1 MAVSTSQPTHL
12 QRRTQEQLLL
22 EYMQRLE
29 SRREGRLAVQINIS
43 ALMPANKRD
52 HHIRAAVNS
61 FESLVSDLQG
71 QLFTLNNQDLFFVY
85 KADAHYRV
93 EDVGQKIKFLFGDDP
108 LFDEQDESEQKFIKW
123 FDVEHDYD
131 ALLEQIQEMIED
143 KPLEKK
149 AQTRS
154 NVRAQ
159 LKAKQDHGSP
169 LTPEIL
175 GRAVKALKRTDL
187 SNLVRRQFICS
198 VSKKLIP
205 KQIFSELYISI
216 NDLRQTMLPE
226 INLTSN
232 RWLFQ
237 HLTESLDRRILS
249 MLSKSDQFS
258 FSGDLSFNVNVSTI
272 LSPEFM
278 QFDESISAARRDS
291 MVLELQPLDIFSDM
305 GAFLF
310 AREFVRE
317 KGYRICL
324 DGLTYQTM
332 AMFDRT
338 RVGADYMKVHWN
350 SELIDGGEETLE
362 RLTSLI
368 EEAGKET
375 VIMTRCDNREAIDF
389 GRSVGI
395 GMFQGHFIEH
405 LIAEDDRRR
414 QLLKLKHRIERSD

>member
-1 MAVSTSQPTHL
+1 MAVSTSQPTHHR
-12 QRRTQEQLLL
+12 RRTQEQLLL

-29 SRREGRLAVQINIS
+29 SRRVGRKAVRINIS
-43 ALMPANKRD
+43 ELMPANKRD

-61 FESLVSDLQG
+61 FEGLVSDLQG

-93 EDVGQKIKFLFGDDP
+93 EDVGQKIKFLFGDDT
-108 LFDEQDESEQKFIKW
+108 LFDEKDDGEARFIQW

-131 ALLEQIQEMIED
+131 DVLSQIQDMVED
-143 KPLEKK
+143 KPVEAK

-159 LKAKQDHGSP
+159 LKARQDHGSP
-169 LTPEIL
+169 LTPDIL

-198 VSKKLIP
+198 ISKKLIP
-205 KQIFSELYISI
+205 NQIFSEIYISI
-216 NDLRQTMLPE
+216 NDLRQTMLPD

-249 MLSKSDQFS
+249 MLAKSDQFS
-258 FSGDLSFNVNVSTI
+258 FSGDISFNVNVSTI

-278 QFDESISAARRDS
+278 QFDESISAARRGS
-291 MVLELQPLDIFSDM
+291 MVLEVQPLDIFSDL

-317 KGYRICL
+317 KGYRLCL
-324 DGLTYQTM
+324 DGLTHQTM
-332 AMFDRT
+332 SMFDRT
-338 RVGADYMKVHWN
+338 RVGVDYMKIHWD
-350 SELIDGGEETLE
+350 SELIDGGQEALD
-362 RLTSLI
+362 RLAALI
-368 EEAGKET
+368 DDAGKET
-375 VIMTRCDNREAIDF
+375 IIMTRCDNREAIDF

-395 GMFQGHFIEH
+395 GMFQGHFVEH

-414 QLLKLKHRIERSD
+414 QLLKLKHNIERS

>member
-1 MAVSTSQPTHL
+1 
-12 QRRTQEQLLL
+12 
-22 EYMQRLE
+22 MQRLE
-29 SRREGRLAVQINIS
+29 SRREGRKAVRINIS
-43 ALMPANKRD
+43 ELMPANKRD

-61 FESLVSDLQG
+61 FEGLVSDLQG

-85 KADAHYRV
+85 KSDSHHRV

-108 LFDEQDESEQKFIKW
+108 LFDEKEESETRFIQW

-131 ALLEQIQEMIED
+131 EVLGQIQDMVED
-143 KPLEKK
+143 KPTEEKAK
-149 AQTRS
+149 TRS

-159 LKAKQDHGSP
+159 LKARQDHGSP
-169 LTPEIL
+169 LTPDIL

-187 SNLVRRQFICS
+187 SNLVRRQFICG

-205 KQIFSELYISI
+205 EQIFSEIYISI
-216 NDLRQTMLPE
+216 NDLRQTMLPD

-249 MLSKSDQFS
+249 MLAKSDQFS
-258 FSGDLSFNVNVSTI
+258 FSGDISFNVNVSTI

-278 QFDESISAARRDS
+278 QFDESISAARRGS
-291 MVLELQPLDIFSDM
+291 MVLEVQPLDIFSDL
-305 GAFLF
+305 GSFLF

-317 KGYRICL
+317 KGYRLCL

-332 AMFDRT
+332 SMFDRA
-338 RVGADYMKVHWN
+338 RVGVDYMKIHWN
-350 SELIDGGEETLE
+350 SELMDGGQETLD
-362 RLTSLI
+362 RLAGLI

-375 VIMTRCDNREAIDF
+375 IIMTRCDNREAVDF

-405 LIAEDDRRR
+405 LIAEDGRRR
-414 QLLKLKHRIERSD
+414 QLLKLKHNIERS